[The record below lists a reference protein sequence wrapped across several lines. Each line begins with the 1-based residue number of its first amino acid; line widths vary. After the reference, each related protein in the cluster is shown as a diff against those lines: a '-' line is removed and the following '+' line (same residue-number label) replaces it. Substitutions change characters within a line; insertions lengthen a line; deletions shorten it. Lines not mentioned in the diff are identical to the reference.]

1 MRISYISPFP
11 PTRHGIGTYTHYLY
25 KALSKIDSESEF
37 LIVADK
43 LTTRIATRNLHV
55 VPSFDLNEALDKDE
69 KPDYVED
76 IIRVITERSPE
87 IVHVQHG
94 LSIFYPDDRF
104 LNLLEQL
111 RKRTRL
117 VLTLHAVFTDGT
129 SGLQD
134 MTMGEEEYHYRM
146 SQLVDAIVAHQT
158 SMREALIA
166 QGVDGQLIHVIPH
179 GTEILEQVDTR
190 KARRRLGLPVDG
202 RIILSFGFFGGR
214 KNIELLI
221 DALPHVLHEVP
232 DVYLF
237 VSGYVREWI
246 REDVEK
252 RELYEERAE
261 QLGVRDHVIFAKRFI
276 PDNEIH
282 LVFSAVDV
290 AAFPYSEAYF
300 SASGSLHLAIGAFQ
314 PVVVSRTPKFEEVW
328 REISS
333 EMAFD
338 PNRPPEL
345 ANILVRLLIDSEFR
359 ESMTTRVK
367 SYALNT
373 SWDVIARAHLQL
385 YDSLRVA

>member
-1 MRISYISPFP
+1 MKISYISPFP
-11 PTRHGIGTYTHYLY
+11 PTHHGIGTYTQYLY
-25 KALSKIDSESEF
+25 RALSKIDSESEF
-37 LIVADK
+37 LIVADRG
-43 LTTRIATRNLHV
+43 TTRIATRNLNV

-69 KPDYVED
+69 KPQYVED
-76 IIRVITERSPE
+76 ITRVVSEYSPE
-87 IVHVQHG
+87 IVHIQHG
-94 LSIFYPDDRF
+94 FSIFYPDDRF

-117 VLTLHAVFTDGT
+117 IVTLHAVFTDGT
-129 SGLQD
+129 SGWQD
-134 MTMGEEEYHYRM
+134 MTMGEEEYNYRM
-146 SQLVDAIVAHQT
+146 GQLVDAIVAHQT

-190 KARRRLGLPVDG
+190 KARRKLGLPVDG
-202 RIILSFGFFGGR
+202 RIILSFGFFGSR

-246 REDVEK
+246 REDLEK

-345 ANILVRLLIDSEFR
+345 ANILVRLLIDGSFR
-359 ESMTTRVK
+359 ESMITRLK
-367 SYALNT
+367 SYARQT
-373 SWDVIARAHLQL
+373 SWDVIARAHLRL
-385 YDSLRVA
+385 YDSLRAA